1 MEAAAVR
8 INEAE
13 DNITDIILQQVKQEI
28 FTEDEAKRA
37 LLFPVSVLNL
47 FALALP
53 AHEEAAQDTASA
65 SCAAVINPAFLR
77 ACKGHY
83 ERIYNP
89 GYPDTASGRESLI
102 FAFCEVLHK
111 PRYKNSS

>member
-37 LLFPVSVLNL
+37 LLFPVSVSNL

-53 AHEEAAQDTASA
+53 AHEEAAQDAEAVS
-65 SCAAVINPAFLR
+65 SAAVINPAFLR

-83 ERIYNP
+83 ERFYNP
-89 GYPDTASGRESLI
+89 SYPDTASGRGSLV
-102 FAFCEVLHK
+102 FAFCKVLHK